1 MIDEMKYSIWQRP
14 YRDATQE
21 TDAERV
27 AKFVSE
33 VEGAI
38 FLRLQEL
45 VVMPN
50 DEESRAIRAACDEL
64 LKIKTQRLG
73 WPSWVDELREAP
85 TDV

>member
-27 AKFVSE
+27 AKFVSKA
-33 VEGAI
+33 EGAI

-73 WPSWVDELREAP
+73 WPIWVDELREAP